1 MLPIRAW
8 LKVSCNKAAGSRAPG
23 RDSALPRKAGN
34 SPEAGKIHV
43 AKATQQSLRPCT
55 HASFSWRG
63 YPSPCPA
70 CRAPAGAR
78 RTPKQR
84 CVTPHKFYTS
94 PAASQPRAAAV
105 GIPNI
110 YPKPSGFYRHIQQR
124 YLHKPGF
131 WVCPVLLSGSRSA
144 YLPPRHTHPQGYA
157 CPPAAACPPQSR
169 LFANHT
175 QDTRGTQRVFANGK
189 PILKLTV
196 KLVRPTRQ
204 LGNDKQRA

>member
-1 MLPIRAW
+1 MAKGL
-8 LKVSCNKAAGSRAPG
+8 LQQGSRKQGCRQGFSSPSQG
-23 RDSALPRKAGN
+23 WELPRGWKNPRSKAFVPVPT
-34 SPEAGKIHV
+34 SPFLGEV
-43 AKATQQSLRPCT
+43 T
-55 HASFSWRG
+55 HLHAR
-63 YPSPCPA
+63 
-70 CRAPAGAR
+70 PAGLQLVRGGPQSSAASPP
-78 RTPKQR
+78 T
-84 CVTPHKFYTS
+84 KFYTS

-124 YLHKPGF
+124 YLHTPGF
-131 WVCPVLLSGSRSA
+131 WVCPALLSGSRSA

-175 QDTRGTQRVFANGK
+175 QDTQGTQRVFANGK